1 MNVTFERCAG
11 LDVHKQS
18 VVACRLLPESGGLG
32 EGGVSSHSPHTYSE
46 TRSFGTT
53 IAELLRLSDWLSEGG
68 VTHVALESTGVYWK
82 PIFNLLEGNFIVW
95 VLNAQH
101 VKNLPGRKTD
111 VKDAEWLAD
120 LLRHGLVQPSFIP
133 SQSQRDLRDLTRERT
148 NFVRQR
154 ATLVNRVQKVLE
166 GANLKLG
173 DVASNVMGVSGR
185 AILQAIIVGET
196 DARVLASLAQGR
208 LRSKRVELEEA
219 LRGRIR
225 PHHRFLLTELLCQV
239 DSLDETIDHF
249 DEEIR
254 TACRDD
260 GDEEVISLLDTIPG
274 VGRGLAEM
282 LVAEIG
288 TDMSRFPTAGHLAAW
303 AGVAP
308 GNNESAGK
316 RRWGKTRNGDPWLRV
331 GLVQAAR
338 GAIRTKGTYL
348 AAQYRRLV
356 TRRGDKRAII
366 AVAHSIL
373 VIVYHVI
380 LRKEPYKELG
390 ADYFERRKPEATA
403 RRLARQ
409 IERLGFEVTLAP
421 AAVAA

>member
-1 MNVTFERCAG
+1 MNVMFERCAG

-18 VVACRLLPESGGLG
+18 VVACRLLPKSG
-32 EGGVSSHSPHTYSE
+32 EPGGPGGSRVSSYGE

-53 IAELLRLSDWLSEGG
+53 IAELLRLSDWLSEGE
-68 VTHVALESTGVYWK
+68 VTHVAMESTGVYWK
-82 PIFNLLEGNFIVW
+82 PIFNLLEGNFTVW

-173 DVASNVMGVSGR
+173 DVASNVMGASGR

-196 DARVLASLAQGR
+196 DAKVLASLAQGR
-208 LRSKRVELEEA
+208 LRSKRAELEEA
-219 LRGRIR
+219 LRGRVR
-225 PHHRFLLTELLCQV
+225 PHHRFLLTELLCQI

-254 TACRDD
+254 TACTDD
-260 GDEEVISLLDTIPG
+260 GSEEVIGLLDTIPG

-338 GAIRTKGTYL
+338 AAIRTKGTYL

-356 TRRGDKRAII
+356 TRRGDKRATI

-373 VIVYHVI
+373 IIVYHII
-380 LRKEPYKELG
+380 LRKEPYRELG

-409 IERLGFEVTLAP
+409 IERLGYQVTMAP
-421 AAVAA
+421 VAAVT